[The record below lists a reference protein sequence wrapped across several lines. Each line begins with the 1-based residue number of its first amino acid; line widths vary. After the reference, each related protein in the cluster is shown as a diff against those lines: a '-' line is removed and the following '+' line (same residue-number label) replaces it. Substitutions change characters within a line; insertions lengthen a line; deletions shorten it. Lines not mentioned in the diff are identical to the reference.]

1 MAGGGAISLAAQVG
15 HPLEANCERLAI
27 GGVVSKGER
36 GVLHVYRVHRSALVS
51 YASAIAG
58 GRAQAE
64 DVVQEAWF
72 RLTRVEDLALIQE
85 PVAYLYRLVRNLA
98 IDTRRT
104 LARETARLA
113 SETDAVA
120 LADEQPSPE
129 RATLA
134 RDELRAV
141 LDALAELPER
151 TRTAVRMNRIEGR
164 KLREIADHLGLSITR
179 THALIVEGIAHC
191 DRLRGKR
198 TRTTTSSSHG
208 D

>member
-1 MAGGGAISLAAQVG
+1 MS
-15 HPLEANCERLAI
+15 E
-27 GGVVSKGER
+27 GER
-36 GVLHVYRVHRSALVS
+36 GVLRIYRMHRSALVA

-72 RLTRVEDLALIQE
+72 RLSRADDPALIQE
-85 PVAYLYRLVRNLA
+85 PAAYLYRLVRNLA
-98 IDTRRT
+98 IDARRP
-104 LARETARLA
+104 LSRETARLA
-113 SETDAVA
+113 FEIDAVT

-164 KLREIADHLGLSITR
+164 KLREVADHLGLSITR

-191 DRLRGKR
+191 DRLRGKKAHA
-198 TRTTTSSSHG
+198 TTSSSHG
-208 D
+208 H

>member
-1 MAGGGAISLAAQVG
+1 M
-15 HPLEANCERLAI
+15 
-27 GGVVSKGER
+27 SKGER
-36 GVLHVYRVHRSALVS
+36 GVLRVYRVHRSALVS

-120 LADEQPSPE
+120 LADDQPSPE

-179 THALIVEGIAHC
+179 THALIIEGISHC